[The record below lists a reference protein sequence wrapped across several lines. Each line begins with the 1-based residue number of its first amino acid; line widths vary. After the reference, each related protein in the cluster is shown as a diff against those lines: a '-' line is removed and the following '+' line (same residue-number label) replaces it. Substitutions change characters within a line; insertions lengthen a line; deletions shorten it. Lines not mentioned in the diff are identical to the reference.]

1 MTYRVLI
8 VDDQKDVSRLL
19 RSALETIEHGL
30 EVVEAPSGEEA
41 ILEATRNKVDLLISD
56 FRLPG
61 ITGVELMKKFR
72 VRNPDVKVMLIT
84 GVSDT
89 RSLKEIND
97 SKADAYFAKPV
108 PIADFLDA
116 VERILG
122 LARTILR
129 SGAPETPAEEQKRN
143 SVADFLVALRKDL
156 KADAALLL
164 NGLGQ
169 VEAEAGALPD
179 PNNTVS
185 LLSSLMGM
193 HNAAQ
198 KAASLL
204 HRNVTPLHLF
214 TGEKIDGIFLPVGTA
229 YGLFLI
235 GKGLADHKNLPST
248 MEKLSQTR
256 VEILEALQKIG
267 AVDGAESGAGAS
279 VPAAEEP
286 STQPENLATEFMD
299 IFNQVGKK
307 TDDANSFWD
316 SAVEKGTTFAE
327 PDKLTYDQ
335 AAQLG
340 LTPDAEDK
348 KDKKA

>member
-19 RSALETIEHGL
+19 RSALETIEHRL

-41 ILEATRNKVDLLISD
+41 ILEATRSKVDLLISD

-72 VRNPDVKVMLIT
+72 VRNRDVKVMLIT

-116 VERILG
+116 VERVLG

-179 PNNTVS
+179 SNNRVS

-193 HNAAQ
+193 YNAAQ

-204 HRNVTPLHLF
+204 DRNVTPLHLF
-214 TGEKIDGIFLPVGTA
+214 SGEKIDGIFLPAGTG

-235 GKGLADHKNLPST
+235 GKGLADHKNLLST
-248 MEKLSQTR
+248 MEKLSRTR
-256 VEILEALQKIG
+256 AEILEALKKMDD
-267 AVDGAESGAGAS
+267 VDGSGTSAG

-286 STQPENLATEFMD
+286 YTQPENLANDFMD
-299 IFNQVGKK
+299 IFNQAGKK
-307 TDDANSFWD
+307 ADDANKFLD
-316 SAVEKGTTFAE
+316 SAVEEGTTLAE

-335 AAQLG
+335 AARLG
-340 LTPDAEDK
+340 LTPDEDDK
-348 KDKKA
+348 KE

>member
-1 MTYRVLI
+1 MKYRVLI

-19 RSALETIEHGL
+19 RSALETIEHDL

-41 ILEATRNKVDLLISD
+41 ILEATRTKVDLLISD

-72 VRNPDVKVMLIT
+72 VRNPDCKVILIT

-116 VERILG
+116 VERTLG
-122 LARTILR
+122 LTRTILR
-129 SGAPETPAEEQKRN
+129 GGSSETLAEEQKRN
-143 SVADFLVALRKDL
+143 SVADILIELRKNL
-156 KADAALLL
+156 KADAVLLL
-164 NGLGQ
+164 NGLGH

-179 PNNTVS
+179 PNNRVS
-185 LLSSLMGM
+185 LLSALMGM
-193 HNAAQ
+193 FSAAQ

-204 HRNVTPLHLF
+204 ERNVTPLHLF
-214 TGEKIDGIFLPVGTA
+214 SGEKMEAIFLPIGTT
-229 YGLFLI
+229 YGLFLV
-235 GKGLADHKNLPST
+235 GNGLADHKNLSVT
-248 MEKLSQTR
+248 MDRLSRAHT
-256 VEILEALQKIG
+256 EILQALQKIG
-267 AVDGAESGAGAS
+267 VEGVVVSGTEAD
-279 VPAAEEP
+279 VPASEEP
-286 STQPENLATEFMD
+286 GTQPESLSGEFMD

-307 TDDANSFWD
+307 TDDAKSFWD

-335 AAQLG
+335 AARLG
-340 LTPDAEDK
+340 LTPDADNK
-348 KDKKA
+348 KD